1 MTEISHVSFWIVK
14 YYKYSFDNILIKDKE
29 EANMDKTLVSK
40 VLGAANSLVREIT
53 KGLAHKCSDK
63 NSISVEKMD
72 QNQLVFYQLAW
83 ITSELRVAEK
93 YVDYAWN
100 ESLGTSDMEKKMS
113 ITFAADTVSH
123 IRSEISNRPSE
134 YTITFSKLYE
144 VLYTD
149 EVNSFLFESSKI
161 ENYSEIADLIQKNGH
176 IGPYGLSEDH
186 ELFRDTFKK
195 FAEDVVMPQAEHV
208 HRNDETIPEEIIQGL
223 RDMGCFGL
231 CIPESY
237 GGIQP
242 SDKPDNI
249 SMLVV
254 TEELSRGGLGIAGSL
269 ITRPEIVS
277 KAILKGGTDEQK
289 KKWLGSLAEGKV
301 MAAVAVTEPNFGS
314 DVAGVSVTATK
325 VDGGWKING
334 VKTWCTF
341 AGYATVLMVL
351 CRTESDPS
359 LKHKGLS
366 ILLAEKPSTREH
378 SFDYTQEGG
387 GRIEGKAIDTIG
399 YRGMHSFEVSFQD
412 YFVPDENLIG
422 GEAGR
427 GKGFYLQ
434 MEGFAGGRIQ
444 TAARANGVMQAALEA
459 ALRYANE
466 RQVFKKPIYEYN
478 LTKYKIAKMGMI
490 IQASRQFTNFVGK
503 LLDEHQGQME
513 ATLIKFYSSKIA
525 EWVCREAMQIHGGM
539 GYAEEYAVSRYF
551 VDSRVFSIFE
561 GAEEVM
567 ALRVIAKGLLEESLK
582 N

>member
-1 MTEISHVSFWIVK
+1 VQTTLEKVDKSNAVK
-14 YYKYSFDNILIKDKE
+14 FLSQT
-29 EANMDKTLVSK
+29 A
-40 VLGAANSLVREIT
+40 SLLNDVT
-53 KGLAHKCSDK
+53 KGLAQKCSD
-63 NSISVEKMD
+63 NGVISVSKMD
-72 QNQLVFYQLAW
+72 ENQLVGYQLSW
-83 ITSELRVAEK
+83 ITSELNVAQNYIE
-93 YVDYAWN
+93 YAWN
-100 ESLGTSDMEKKMS
+100 ESLGTGAMEKLMAL
-113 ITFAADTVSH
+113 TFAAETIAH
-123 IRSEISNRPSE
+123 IRSELINRPADF
-134 YTITFSKLYE
+134 TTTFSTLQSTLFTE
-144 VLYTD
+144 
-149 EVNSFLFESSKI
+149 EVNQFITENTTI
-161 ENYSEIADLIQKNGH
+161 ERYSQIIDLIQTNGH
-176 IGPYGLSEDH
+176 IGSYGLSEDH
-186 ELFRDTFKK
+186 ELFRETFKK
-195 FAEDVVMPQAEHV
+195 FAEDVVMPHAERT
-208 HRNDETIPEEIIQGL
+208 HREDQTIPEEIIQGL

-231 CIPESY
+231 CIPETY

-242 SDKPDNI
+242 SDKPDNL

-277 KAILKGGTDEQK
+277 KAILKGGTPEQK
-289 KKWLGSLAEGKV
+289 EKWLSKIATGEV
-301 MAAVAVTEPNFGS
+301 MCGVAVTEPNYGS
-314 DVAGVSVTATK
+314 DVAGISVTATK
-325 VDGGWKING
+325 VSGGWKING

-341 AGYATVLMVL
+341 AGYANTLMVL

-399 YRGMHSFEVSFQD
+399 YRGMHSYEVSFQD

-422 GEAGR
+422 GEEGR

-444 TAARANGVMQAALEA
+444 TAARANGVMQAAFEA

-466 RQVFKKPIYEYN
+466 RQVFQKPIYEYN
-478 LTKYKIAKMGMI
+478 LTKYKLAKMAMI
-490 IQASRQFTNFVGK
+490 IQASRQYTNTVGK
-503 LLDEHQGQME
+503 MLDEHKGQME
-513 ATLIKFYSSKIA
+513 ATLIKFYASKIS

-567 ALRVIAKGLLEESLK
+567 ALRVIAKGLLESALK
-582 N
+582 

>member
-1 MTEISHVSFWIVK
+1 
-14 YYKYSFDNILIKDKE
+14 
-29 EANMDKTLVSK
+29 MDKTLVSK

-161 ENYSEIADLIQKNGH
+161 DNYSEIADLIQKNGH

-478 LTKYKIAKMGMI
+478 LTKYKIARMGMI

-567 ALRVIAKGLLEESLK
+567 ALRVIAKGLLEEALK
-582 N
+582 D

>member
-1 MTEISHVSFWIVK
+1 
-14 YYKYSFDNILIKDKE
+14 
-29 EANMDKTLVSK
+29 MDKSLVTK
-40 VLGAANSLVREIT
+40 TLGAAGTLVAEVT
-53 KGLAHKCSDK
+53 KGLALKSLDK
-63 NSISVEKMD
+63 NSISIEKMD
-72 QNQLVFYQLAW
+72 LNQLVFYQLSW
-83 ITSELRVAEK
+83 ITSQLRVAEQ
-93 YVDYAWN
+93 YIEYAWN
-100 ESLGTSDMEKKMS
+100 ESLNTSDMEKKMA
-113 ITFAADTVSH
+113 ITFAAETIAQ
-123 IRSEISNRPSE
+123 IRTEIGNKSEEFS
-134 YTITFSKLYE
+134 TTFQKVYSL
-144 VLYTD
+144 LYT
-149 EVNSFLFESSKI
+149 EEINQFLFDSMKI
-161 ENYSEIADLIQKNGH
+161 EKYSEIADLIHKNGH
-176 IGPYGLSEDH
+176 IGPYGLSDDH
-186 ELFRDTFKK
+186 ESFRETFRK
-195 FAEDVVMPQAEHV
+195 FAEEVVMPHAEHV
-208 HRNDETIPEEIIQGL
+208 HREDETIPEDIIQGL

-231 CIPESY
+231 CIPETY

-277 KAILKGGTDEQK
+277 KAILKGGTDAQK
-289 KKWLGSLAEGKV
+289 EKWLGSIAEGKV
-301 MAAVAVTEPNFGS
+301 MAAVAVTEPNYGS
-314 DVAGVSVTATK
+314 DVAGVSVTASK

-341 AGYATVLMVL
+341 AGYANVLLVL
-351 CRTESDPS
+351 CRTEADPG

-378 SFDYTQEGG
+378 KFDYTQPGG

-399 YRGMHSFEVSFQD
+399 YRGMHSYEVSFQD

-422 GEAGR
+422 GEQGR

-459 ALRYANE
+459 ALRYSNE
-466 RQVFKKPIYEYN
+466 RQVFKKPIFDYN
-478 LTKYKIAKMGMI
+478 LTKYKLARMGMI
-490 IQASRQFTNFVGK
+490 IQASRQYTNFVGK
-503 LLDEHQGQME
+503 LLDEHKGQME

-567 ALRVIAKGLLEESLK
+567 ALRVIAKGLLEEALK

>member
-1 MTEISHVSFWIVK
+1 VQTTLEKVDKSNAVK
-14 YYKYSFDNILIKDKE
+14 FLSQT
-29 EANMDKTLVSK
+29 A
-40 VLGAANSLVREIT
+40 SLLNDVT
-53 KGLAHKCSDK
+53 KGLAQKCSD
-63 NSISVEKMD
+63 NGVISVSKMD
-72 QNQLVFYQLAW
+72 ENQLVGYQLSW
-83 ITSELRVAEK
+83 ITSELNVAQNYIE
-93 YVDYAWN
+93 YAWN
-100 ESLGTSDMEKKMS
+100 ESLGTGAMEKLMAL
-113 ITFAADTVSH
+113 TFAAETIAH
-123 IRSEISNRPSE
+123 IRSELINRPADF
-134 YTITFSKLYE
+134 TTTFSTLQSTLFTE
-144 VLYTD
+144 
-149 EVNSFLFESSKI
+149 EVNQFITENTTI
-161 ENYSEIADLIQKNGH
+161 ERYSQIIDLIQTNGH
-176 IGPYGLSEDH
+176 IGSYGLSEDH
-186 ELFRDTFKK
+186 ELFRETFKK
-195 FAEDVVMPQAEHV
+195 FAEDVVMPHAERT
-208 HRNDETIPEEIIQGL
+208 HREDQTIPEEIIQGL

-231 CIPESY
+231 CIPETY

-242 SDKPDNI
+242 SDKPDNL

-277 KAILKGGTDEQK
+277 KAILKGGTPEQK
-289 KKWLGSLAEGKV
+289 EKWLSKIATGEV
-301 MAAVAVTEPNFGS
+301 MCGVAVTEPNYGS
-314 DVAGVSVTATK
+314 DVAGISVTATK
-325 VDGGWKING
+325 VSGGWKING

-341 AGYATVLMVL
+341 AGYANTLMVL

-399 YRGMHSFEVSFQD
+399 YRGMHSYEVSFQD

-422 GEAGR
+422 GEEGR

-444 TAARANGVMQAALEA
+444 TAARANGVMQAAFEA

-466 RQVFKKPIYEYN
+466 RQVFQKPIYEYN
-478 LTKYKIAKMGMI
+478 LTKFKLAKMAMI
-490 IQASRQFTNFVGK
+490 IQASRQYTNTVGK
-503 LLDEHQGQME
+503 MLDEHKGQME
-513 ATLIKFYSSKIA
+513 ATLIKFYASKIS

-567 ALRVIAKGLLEESLK
+567 ALRVIAKGLLESALK
-582 N
+582 

>member
-1 MTEISHVSFWIVK
+1 
-14 YYKYSFDNILIKDKE
+14 
-29 EANMDKTLVSK
+29 MDKSLVSK
-40 VLGAANSLVREIT
+40 VLGAAAVLVSEIT
-53 KGLAHKCSDK
+53 KGLALKCSEK
-63 NSISVEKMD
+63 NSISIEKMD
-72 QNQLVFYQLAW
+72 SNQLVFYQLSW
-83 ITSELRVAEK
+83 ITSELRVAET
-93 YVDYAWN
+93 YVDYAWDQ
-100 ESLGTSDMEKKMS
+100 SLHTGDMEKKMA
-113 ITFAADTVSH
+113 ITFAAEIVGH
-123 IRSEISNRPSE
+123 IRSEIGNKPE
-134 YTITFSKLYE
+134 EFSTNFQRVYE
-144 VLYTD
+144 LLYTP
-149 EVNSFLFESSKI
+149 EVNSFLLDACKI
-161 ENYSEIADLIQKNGH
+161 ERYSEIADLIHKNGH
-176 IGPYGLSEDH
+176 IGPYGLSDDH
-186 ELFRDTFKK
+186 ESFRETFKK
-195 FAEDVVMPQAEHV
+195 FAEEVVMPHAEHV
-208 HRNDETIPEEIIQGL
+208 HREDQTIPEEIIQGL

-231 CIPESY
+231 CIPETY

-277 KAILKGGTDEQK
+277 KAILKGGTDAQK
-289 KKWLGSLAEGKV
+289 EKWLGAIAEGKV
-301 MAAVAVTEPNFGS
+301 MAAVAVTEPNYGS
-314 DVAGVSVTATK
+314 DVAGVSVGATK

-341 AGYATVLMVL
+341 AGYANVLLVL
-351 CRTESDPS
+351 CRTEADPS

-366 ILLAEKPSTREH
+366 ILLAEKPSTRDH
-378 SFDYTQEGG
+378 KFDFTQPGG

-399 YRGMHSFEVSFQD
+399 YRGMHSYEVSFQD

-422 GEAGR
+422 GDSGR

-459 ALRYANE
+459 ALRYSNE
-466 RQVFKKPIYEYN
+466 RQVFKKPIYDYN
-478 LTKYKIAKMGMI
+478 LTKYKIARMGMI
-490 IQASRQFTNFVGK
+490 IQASRQYTNFVGK
-503 LLDEHQGQME
+503 LLDEHKGQME

-567 ALRVIAKGLLEESLK
+567 ALRVIAKGLLEEALK

>member
-1 MTEISHVSFWIVK
+1 MVVKNPILVNEETKLSVDRILSTTASIISEMTKSLAKS
-14 YYKYSFDNILIKDKE
+14 
-29 EANMDKTLVSK
+29 
-40 VLGAANSLVREIT
+40 NSD
-53 KGLAHKCSDK
+53 GK
-63 NSISVEKMD
+63 NISVEKMD
-72 QNQLVFYQLAW
+72 QNQYVFYQLAW
-83 ITSELRVAEK
+83 ITAEYRVAENFVK
-93 YVDYAWN
+93 YAWN
-100 ESLGTSDMEKKMS
+100 ESYNTGEMEKLMALG
-113 ITFAADTVSH
+113 FAAETVAH
-123 IRSEISNRPSE
+123 IRSELSNKPEE
-134 YTITFSKLYE
+134 YQVTTEKVFSTLYAA
-144 VLYTD
+144 D
-149 EVNSFLFESSKI
+149 VNQFIANFTKI
-161 ENYSEIADLIQKNGH
+161 EVYTEITELIQKNGN
-176 IGPYGLSEDH
+176 IGPYALSEDH
-186 ELFRDTFKK
+186 ESFRETFKK
-195 FAEDVVMPQAEHV
+195 FAEDVVMPHAEHT
-208 HRNDETIPEEIIQGL
+208 HREDETIPEEIIQGL
-223 RDMGCFGL
+223 KDMGCFGL

-277 KAILKGGTDEQK
+277 KAILKGGTEAQK
-289 KKWLGSLAEGKV
+289 EKWLNKIAAGEV
-301 MAAVAVTEPNFGS
+301 MAAVAVTEPNYGS
-314 DVAGVSVTATK
+314 DVAGVSVVATK

-341 AGYATVLMVL
+341 AGYANVLLVL

-378 SFDYTQEGG
+378 SFDYRQDGG
-387 GRIEGKAIDTIG
+387 GRVEGKAIDTIG
-399 YRGMHSFEVSFQD
+399 YRGMHSYEVSFQD

-444 TAARANGVMQAALEA
+444 TAARANGVMQAAYEA
-459 ALRYANE
+459 AQRYATE
-466 RQVFKKPIYEYN
+466 RQVFKKPIYDYT
-478 LTKYKIAKMGMI
+478 LTKYKLARMAMI
-490 IQASRQFTNFVGK
+490 IQASRQYTNTVGRM
-503 LLDEHQGQME
+503 LDEHKGQME

-567 ALRVIAKGLLEESLK
+567 ALRVIAKGLLDEALK
-582 N
+582 

>member
-1 MTEISHVSFWIVK
+1 
-14 YYKYSFDNILIKDKE
+14 
-29 EANMDKTLVSK
+29 MDKTLVSK
-40 VLGAANSLVREIT
+40 VLGAANSLVTEIT

-100 ESLGTSDMEKKMS
+100 ENFGTSDMEKKMA
-113 ITFAADTVSH
+113 ITFAAETVSH
-123 IRSEISNRPSE
+123 IRSEISNRPTE
-134 YTITFSKLYE
+134 YTITFHRLYE
-144 VLYTD
+144 LLYND

-161 ENYSEIADLIQKNGH
+161 EKYSEIADLILKNGH

-289 KKWLGSLAEGKV
+289 MKWLGSLAEGKI

-325 VDGGWKING
+325 AEGGWKING

-341 AGYATVLMVL
+341 AGYADVLLVL

-366 ILLAEKPSTREH
+366 ILLAEKPRTREH

-387 GRIEGKAIDTIG
+387 GRMEGKAIDTIG
-399 YRGMHSFEVSFQD
+399 YRGMHSFEVSFQEF
-412 YFVPDENLIG
+412 FVPDENLVG

-466 RQVFKKPIYEYN
+466 RQVFKKPIFEYN
-478 LTKYKIAKMGMI
+478 LTKYKIARMGMI

-503 LLDEHQGQME
+503 LLDEHKGQME

-539 GYAEEYAVSRYF
+539 GYAEEYAVSRLF

-567 ALRVIAKGLLEESLK
+567 ALRVIAKGLLEEALK

>member
-1 MTEISHVSFWIVK
+1 
-14 YYKYSFDNILIKDKE
+14 
-29 EANMDKTLVSK
+29 MDKTLVTK
-40 VLGAANSLVREIT
+40 VLGAAQSLIKEIT

-83 ITSELRVAEK
+83 LTSEVRVAEK

-100 ESLGTSDMEKKMS
+100 ESLGTSDMEKKMA
-113 ITFAADTVSH
+113 ITFAAETVSH
-123 IRSEISNRPSE
+123 IRSEISSRPTE
-134 YTITFSKLYE
+134 YTITFQRLYE

-149 EVNSFLFESSKI
+149 EVNTFLFESSKI

-176 IGPYGLSEDH
+176 IGPYGLSEEH

-195 FAEDVVMPQAEHV
+195 FAEDVVMPSAEHV

-289 KKWLGSLAEGKV
+289 QKWLGSLAEGKV
-301 MAAVAVTEPNFGS
+301 MAAVAVTEPNYGS
-314 DVAGVSVTATK
+314 DVAGVSVVASK
-325 VDGGWKING
+325 VEGGWKING

-341 AGYATVLMVL
+341 AGYATVLLVL
-351 CRTESDPS
+351 CRTEPDPS

-378 SFDYTQEGG
+378 SFDHTQEGG

-466 RQVFKKPIYEYN
+466 RHVFKKPIYEYN
-478 LTKYKIAKMGMI
+478 LTKYKIARMGMI

-567 ALRVIAKGLLEESLK
+567 ALRVIAKGLLEEALK
-582 N
+582 K

>member
-1 MTEISHVSFWIVK
+1 MQTTIEKF
-14 YYKYSFDNILIKDKE
+14 
-29 EANMDKTLVSK
+29 DKTLAEKFLVSSAS
-40 VLGAANSLVREIT
+40 VLKDIT
-53 KGLAHKCSDK
+53 KGLAKQCTDGK
-63 NSISVEKMD
+63 GGVSVEKMD
-72 QNQLVFYQLAW
+72 SNQLVFYQLAW
-83 ITSELRVAEK
+83 MTSLQRVAEN
-93 YVDYAWN
+93 YIQYAWN
-100 ESLGTSDMEKKMS
+100 ESLGTGTMEKAMAL
-113 ITFAADTVSH
+113 TFAAEALQQ
-123 IRSEISNRPSE
+123 IRSELIQRPEE
-134 YTITFSKLYE
+134 YTTKTETLNEMLFNPEI
-144 VLYTD
+144 
-149 EVNSFLFESSKI
+149 NSFISQNTKI
-161 ENYSEIADLIQKNGH
+161 ERYGEITDLISQNGH

-186 ELFRDTFKK
+186 EAFRETFKR
-195 FAEDVVMPQAEHV
+195 FTEDVVMPHAEHV

-223 RDMGCFGL
+223 KDMGCFGL
-231 CIPESY
+231 CIPETY

-242 SDKPDNI
+242 ADKPDNV

-277 KAILKGGTDEQK
+277 KAILKGGTEEQK
-289 KKWLGSLAEGKV
+289 QKWLNKIASGEV
-301 MAAVAVTEPNFGS
+301 MVAVAVTEPNYGS
-314 DVAGVSVTATK
+314 DVAGISVTATK
-325 VDGGWKING
+325 VPGGWKING

-341 AGYATVLMVL
+341 AGYANVLLVL
-351 CRTESDPS
+351 CRTEPDPN

-378 SFDYTQEGG
+378 SFEYTQPEG

-399 YRGMHSFEVSFQD
+399 YRGMHSYEVSFQD

-444 TAARANGVMQAALEA
+444 TAARANGVMQAAFEA

-466 RQVFKKPIYEYN
+466 RQVFKKPIFEYN
-478 LTKYKIAKMGMI
+478 LTKYKLARMAMI
-490 IQASRQFTNFVGK
+490 IQASRQYTNVVGR
-503 LLDEHQGQME
+503 LLDEHKGQME
-513 ATLIKFYSSKIA
+513 ATLIKFYASKIS

-567 ALRVIAKGLLEESLK
+567 ALRVIAKGLLEEALK

>member
-1 MTEISHVSFWIVK
+1 MQTTLEKVDKSNAVK
-14 YYKYSFDNILIKDKE
+14 FLSQT
-29 EANMDKTLVSK
+29 A
-40 VLGAANSLVREIT
+40 SLLNDVT
-53 KGLAHKCSDK
+53 KGLAQKCSD
-63 NSISVEKMD
+63 NGVISVSKMD
-72 QNQLVFYQLAW
+72 ENQLVGYQLSW
-83 ITSELRVAEK
+83 ITSELNVAQNYIE
-93 YVDYAWN
+93 YAWN
-100 ESLGTSDMEKKMS
+100 ESLGTGAMEKLMAL
-113 ITFAADTVSH
+113 TFAAETIAH
-123 IRSEISNRPSE
+123 IRSELINRPADF
-134 YTITFSKLYE
+134 TTTFSTLQSTLFTE
-144 VLYTD
+144 
-149 EVNSFLFESSKI
+149 EVNQFITENTTI
-161 ENYSEIADLIQKNGH
+161 ERYSQIIDLIQTNGH
-176 IGPYGLSEDH
+176 IGSYGLSEDH
-186 ELFRDTFKK
+186 ELFRETFKK
-195 FAEDVVMPQAEHV
+195 FAEDVVMPHAERT
-208 HRNDETIPEEIIQGL
+208 HREDQTIPEEIIQGL

-231 CIPESY
+231 CIPETY

-242 SDKPDNI
+242 SDKPDNL

-277 KAILKGGTDEQK
+277 KAILKGGTPEQK
-289 KKWLGSLAEGKV
+289 EKWLSKIATGEV
-301 MAAVAVTEPNFGS
+301 MCGVAVTEPNYGS
-314 DVAGVSVTATK
+314 DVAGISVTATK
-325 VDGGWKING
+325 VSGGWKING

-341 AGYATVLMVL
+341 AGYANTLMVL

-399 YRGMHSFEVSFQD
+399 YRGMHSYEVSFQD

-422 GEAGR
+422 GEEGR

-444 TAARANGVMQAALEA
+444 TAARANGVMQAAFEA

-466 RQVFKKPIYEYN
+466 RQVFQKPIYEYN
-478 LTKYKIAKMGMI
+478 LTKYKLAKMAMI
-490 IQASRQFTNFVGK
+490 IQASRQYTNTVGK
-503 LLDEHQGQME
+503 MLDEHKGQME
-513 ATLIKFYSSKIA
+513 ATLIKFYASKIS

-567 ALRVIAKGLLEESLK
+567 ALRVIAKGLLESALK
-582 N
+582 